1 MTQISDWLPYS
12 QGNGSL
18 KMAKILKFWKYW
30 VGFFEPLRKDFSSNK
45 QNMTC
50 VVHLNSVTTSLCR
63 FSIIWCG
70 RAKLCSSKV
79 QKMRFFDFNSHSLA
93 ACGAIMDFL
102 QKCNIANSGYS
113 ISYSNFWDQIQGK
126 AITGSWFINEKLQIL
141 KKKVEKWPK
150 VKVVRHFGQNY
161 RIGKKMLS
169 ADLDHNPH
177 HRAKFGKDPMCS
189 FWENRAETFR
199 ALFEKL
205 SY

>member
-1 MTQISDWLPYS
+1 
-12 QGNGSL
+12 
-18 KMAKILKFWKYW
+18 
-30 VGFFEPLRKDFSSNK
+30 
-45 QNMTC
+45 
-50 VVHLNSVTTSLCR
+50 
-63 FSIIWCG
+63 
-70 RAKLCSSKV
+70 
-79 QKMRFFDFNSHSLA
+79 
-93 ACGAIMDFL
+93 MDFL
-102 QKCNIANSGYS
+102 KNNIIANSAYS
-113 ISYSNFWDQIQGK
+113 ISYSNLWDQIQGK
-126 AITGSWFINEKLQIL
+126 AITASWFINEKLQIL

-177 HRAKFGKDPMCS
+177 HRPKFGKDPMCS